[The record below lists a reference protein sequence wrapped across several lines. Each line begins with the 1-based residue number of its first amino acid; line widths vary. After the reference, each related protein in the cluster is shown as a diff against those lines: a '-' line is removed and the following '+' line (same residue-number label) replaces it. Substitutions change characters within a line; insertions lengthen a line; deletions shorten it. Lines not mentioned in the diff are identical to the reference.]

1 MIYHHHHIHTCMYIL
16 ICHVTFFCPP
26 KDFAQA
32 TALLCVSVRLYIL
45 IAMIV
50 KPSEKTVFTNYI
62 GYLMSEFC

>member
-32 TALLCVSVRLYIL
+32 TALINQCRWPPKYF
-45 IAMIV
+45 
-50 KPSEKTVFTNYI
+50 EN
-62 GYLMSEFC
+62 